1 MSSKLDERGGDAA
14 RQRRRLTNEV
24 KAALR
29 GLNGQLTQLNHR
41 VGARLKLRDADLDC
55 LDAIQRHGPLGASA
69 LARLAGVHP
78 ATLTGVLDRLQRAG
92 WIARDRDP
100 DAADRRAVTVRALR
114 ERNPEMFRLYAG
126 MNRSMDQVCAGYTE
140 AELALVADFLRRT
153 AAAGRTAA
161 EALTTSKTPA
171 QDP

>member
-1 MSSKLDERGGDAA
+1 MSSELDER
-14 RQRRRLTNEV
+14 RRRRLTTEV

-41 VGARLKLRDADLDC
+41 VGAHLKLKDADLAC

-100 DAADRRAVTVRALR
+100 EAADRRAVTVRALR

-126 MNRSMDQVCAGYTE
+126 MNRSMDQICADYTE
-140 AELALVADFLRRT
+140 AELALLADFLRRT
-153 AAAGRTAA
+153 AAAGRTAT
-161 EALTTSKTPA
+161 EALATDKTPA
-171 QDP
+171 QEP

>member
-1 MSSKLDERGGDAA
+1 MSFKIDEGSP
-14 RQRRRLTNEV
+14 RQRRRLVTEV

-41 VGARLKLRDADLDC
+41 VGTRLGLKDADLDC
-55 LDAIQRHGPLGASA
+55 LDVIQRHGPFGPST

-92 WIARDRDP
+92 WITRDRDP
-100 DAADRRAVTVRALR
+100 EAADRRAVTVRALPT
-114 ERNPEMFRLYAG
+114 RNPEMFRLYAG
-126 MNRSMDQVCAGYTE
+126 MNHAMDEVCAAYTE
-140 AELALVADFLRRT
+140 AELTLLADFLRRT
-153 AAAGRTAA
+153 AEAGRTATHDLSA
-161 EALTTSKTPA
+161 HKIPA

>member
-1 MSSKLDERGGDAA
+1 MSFKLDEPDGDSA
-14 RQRRRLTNEV
+14 RQRRRLTAEV

-55 LDAIQRHGPLGASA
+55 LDVIQRHGPLGPSA

-92 WIARDRDP
+92 WITRDRDP

-114 ERNPEMFRLYAG
+114 ERNPEMFHLYAG
-126 MNRSMDQVCAGYTE
+126 MNRSMDEICAGYTE
-140 AELALVADFLRRT
+140 AELTVVADFLLRT
-153 AAAGRTAA
+153 AAAGHTAA
-161 EALTTSKTPA
+161 DDLTT
-171 QDP
+171 D